1 MRVNCVKW
9 VQNIDNCCQQ
19 QDFVSCSTDNTAI
32 LWQDVQPTGSYKS
45 YEKLIG
51 NFFFHKMNVMKQ

>member
-1 MRVNCVKW
+1 MKW
-9 VQNIDNCCQQ
+9 VKNTEKDCQQ

-32 LWQDVQPTGSYKS
+32 LWEDVLPTGLFKA

-51 NFFFHKMNVMKQ
+51 NFSDYFYVN

>member
-9 VQNIDNCCQQ
+9 VQNIVNPQQ
-19 QDFVSCSTDNTAI
+19 EYDFVSCSTDNTAI
-32 LWQDVQPTGSYKS
+32 LWESVLPTGSYKS

-51 NFFFHKMNVMKQ
+51 NLFFL